1 MESTS
6 AAHHATPEGATNG
19 ASVRTADVSG
29 LGDGWYRVLFE
40 RAAVPMALVSLE
52 GQLLN
57 ANPRF
62 RELLGYLAAE
72 PLPQTMR
79 EITHPDDLAA
89 QEAALARLAAGKDAT
104 LTLEHRYVR
113 GGGAARRAKTM
124 FSLLRDDAGAP
135 AAIGV
140 MVEPVVAPV
149 VAPVVEPV
157 VEPVAGR
164 RGREREVRE
173 EGGAATDSTDRQRL
187 EQALRD
193 ANTRLT
199 LASLEAGARAR
210 RLETIFATMT
220 DALIIWDA
228 DGQVT
233 ETNPAFREMFGTDAR
248 LDYLGMDLAG
258 RRQLLRMRDDAGEPL
273 APDDLPLARFLR
285 GEMLTGPNA
294 VDVTFRSFDGREVR
308 ASVSG
313 GPLRDAQGRID
324 GALGVFHDVTARYAL
339 EREREH
345 ILHIVSHDLK
355 TPLTTVKVLAQLMRR
370 RQSQPR
376 AADLAARIERGIDQM
391 DRMVSDLVDMARL
404 DADGV
409 TLDLKRCDLNMLCRQ
424 AAEDQGAA
432 TGRSIALELPES
444 PLQVSADA
452 AAIARVLA
460 NLLSNALKY
469 SPRDTVVTLA
479 LRGEDGMARVEVR
492 DHGQGIGPD
501 VLPRLFERYYRAPG
515 IQVLHGA
522 GVNLGLGLYVSRRIV
537 ERHGGR
543 VGVESAVERGSA
555 FWFTLPLASEPVAP

>member
-79 EITHPDDLAA
+79 EITHPDDLAE

-149 VAPVVEPV
+149 
-157 VEPVAGR
+157 AGR
-164 RGREREVRE
+164 RGREREMRE
-173 EGGAATDSTDRQRL
+173 EGGAATDMTDMTDMTDRQRL

-324 GALGVFHDVTARYAL
+324 GALGVFHDITARHAL

-355 TPLTTVKVLAQLMRR
+355 TPLTTVKVLAQLMR

-424 AAEDQGAA
+424 AAEDQGAT

-444 PLQVSADA
+444 PLQLSADA

-479 LRGEDGMARVEVR
+479 LRGEDGMAHVEVR

-501 VLPRLFERYYRAPG
+501 ALPRLFERYYRAPG

-537 ERHGGR
+537 ERHGGQM
-543 VGVESAVERGSA
+543 GVESAVGLGSA